1 MCSLGNSNPVC
12 VNAVFVCTGS
22 SKDESLV
29 RSVATALTI
38 LWSRHAKSPRLATPA
53 LRTAEV
59 LLSRTQLLS
68 SPDNP
73 SDLLGI
79 GSHWTDCKEHLFV
92 TASMH
97 TLCHTK
103 EPIQC

>member
-1 MCSLGNSNPVC
+1 M
-12 VNAVFVCTGS
+12 
-22 SKDESLV
+22 

-38 LWSRHAKSPRLATPA
+38 LWSRHAKSSRLATPA

-68 SPDNP
+68 SPENP

-79 GSHWTDCKEHLFV
+79 SSRWIDWKQHLFV

-97 TLCHTK
+97 MLRHTK
-103 EPIQC
+103 EAIQY